1 MAKMVLL
8 DANML
13 IGALDGEEGNAANQV
28 SRDRFIE
35 LLEDDEVRLAV
46 SPLITYEFLRGLK
59 NVSLEEIEEVL
70 NNFQKFDIKEE
81 HARLAAEVFRN
92 AKNSGSNI
100 NKKSFDIFHCVCAE
114 LHQLE
119 MESQDADIV
128 RIQALIKA
136 TKQNA

>member
-1 MAKMVLL
+1 MVRMVLL

-13 IGALDGEEGNAANQV
+13 IGALDGEEGNPANEAN
-28 SRDRFIE
+28 RARFLQ

-59 NVSLEEIEEVL
+59 KVSLEEIEAVL
-70 NNFQKFDIKEE
+70 NDFQKFDIKEE
-81 HARLAAEVFRN
+81 HARLAAEVFRI
-92 AKNSGSNI
+92 AKDQGSAI
-100 NKKSFDIFHCVCAE
+100 HKKNFDIFHCVCAE

-128 RIQALIKA
+128 RIQKLIKA
-136 TKQNA
+136 VK

>member
-1 MAKMVLL
+1 MARMVLL

-13 IGALDGEEGNAANQV
+13 IGALDGEEGNPANDAN
-28 SRDRFIE
+28 RARFIQ

-59 NVSLEEIEEVL
+59 NVSLAEIEAVL

-81 HARLAAEVFRN
+81 HARLAAEIFRI
-92 AKNSGSNI
+92 AKDQGSAI
-100 NKKSFDIFHCVCAE
+100 QKKNFDIFHCVCAE

-119 MESQDADIV
+119 MESQDGDIV
-128 RIQALIKA
+128 KIQKLIQA